1 MVPVP
6 WLYLHVIAVSI
17 IMDIVYTFSLIV
29 YLHDDLLIDNIY
41 NNYDIIQGG
50 KINTFHSMNL
60 IISSLYTQNA
70 DNKELR
76 ISWPN
81 ITRG

>member
-41 NNYDIIQGG
+41 NNYDIMQGG
-50 KINTFHSMNL
+50 KINTL
-60 IISSLYTQNA
+60 I
-70 DNKELR
+70 
-76 ISWPN
+76 
-81 ITRG
+81 